1 MSNKKRPHSR
11 YDKQQLIRAVR
22 AVVDNEMTSM
32 ESSIHFHIPESTIR
46 SHVRNPSLHVGAG
59 RKFYLTSKQEHY
71 LVDLIKTLEKTGVRL
86 TKMVLKKVIGEFIN
100 YTSTDNRFNGKY
112 TLLFHFNICSLGKEP
127 SLHWLSNFLNR
138 NKKEIKMVK
147 EKKLDKKRRNGF
159 TEEVRLGWLEK
170 VKKTLTNNSL
180 IHTPMNIFNVDES
193 GFADDTQSK

>member
-100 YTSTDNRFNGKY
+100 YTSTDNRFN
-112 TLLFHFNICSLGKEP
+112 
-127 SLHWLSNFLNR
+127 
-138 NKKEIKMVK
+138 
-147 EKKLDKKRRNGF
+147 
-159 TEEVRLGWLEK
+159 
-170 VKKTLTNNSL
+170 
-180 IHTPMNIFNVDES
+180 
-193 GFADDTQSK
+193 